1 MKSNYKNKL
10 SLGSK
15 LYRLIWNIINFLIF
29 RILITKQL
37 NRLRTIILRIFG
49 AKIGKNSGVYSSV
62 KIWSPKN
69 LIIGENSWI
78 GPNCNVYNVG
88 NVIIGNNVTVSQNT
102 HLCGATHDY
111 KSKNFD
117 LIYGDIKILNDTWV
131 AADSF
136 VFMNVSIGPNSIV
149 GARSAVFKSIPK
161 NSIAGGNPAKVL
173 KKIYK

>member
-1 MKSNYKNKL
+1 MKSTYKNKL
-10 SLGSK
+10 SFNNK
-15 LYRLIWNIINFLIF
+15 LYRLIWNIVNFLIF
-29 RILITKQL
+29 RILITNQL
-37 NRLRTIILRIFG
+37 NSIRIIILRIFG

-78 GPNCNVYNVG
+78 GPKSNVYNVG

-102 HLCGATHDY
+102 HLCCATHDY

-117 LIYGDIKILNDTWV
+117 LIYGDIKILNNTWI

-136 VFMNVSIGPNSIV
+136 IFMNVSIGPNSIV
-149 GARSAVFKSIPK
+149 GARSVVFKTIPQ
-161 NSIAGGNPAKVL
+161 NSIAGGNPAKIL
-173 KKIYK
+173 KEKI

>member
-1 MKSNYKNKL
+1 MKSTYKNKL
-10 SLGSK
+10 SFNNK
-15 LYRLIWNIINFLIF
+15 LYRLIWNIVNFLFF
-29 RILITKQL
+29 RILIINQL
-37 NRLRTIILRIFG
+37 NTIRIIILRIFG

-88 NVIIGNNVTVSQNT
+88 KVIIGNNVTVSQNT

-117 LIYGDIKILNDTWV
+117 LIYGDIKILNSTWI

-136 VFMNVSIGPNSIV
+136 IFMNVSIGPNSIV
-149 GARSAVFKSIPK
+149 GARSVVFKTIPK
-161 NSIAGGNPAKVL
+161 NSIAGGNPAKIL
-173 KKIYK
+173 KEKI